1 MKGGEML
8 SIAHRYGLPGLAI
21 SQAFVF
27 FVAAATGFV
36 RVPTI
41 PWPRSMGWRC
51 FTISLAIVTIE
62 MYLFLFP
69 SADSRFFY
77 QQY

>member
-1 MKGGEML
+1 ML
-8 SIAHRYGLPGLAI
+8 SIANRYGLSGLAL

-36 RVPTI
+36 RLPTI
-41 PWPRSMGWRC
+41 SWPRSMGWRC
-51 FTISLAIVTIE
+51 FMIALAIVIIE
-62 MYLFLFP
+62 IYLFLYP
-69 SADSRFFY
+69 PADGRFFY